1 MLYEHVTLL
10 AEFYTWNISGGY
22 IMIMGDKASL
32 EIDAV
37 AKLSEAIKDVVQD
50 RKILQRR
57 AITANYVSDGMFFD
71 FKIIS
76 NAALLV
82 AEELGIQYKEAA
94 DKIASRLN
102 FNDGFWVGYNI
113 NNENGDFE
121 LIGDQQLTQAE
132 LIFVHSQ
139 LAKSVS

>member
-1 MLYEHVTLL
+1 MV
-10 AEFYTWNISGGY
+10 
-22 IMIMGDKASL
+22 MGNKALL

-37 AKLSEAIKDVVQD
+37 EKLSEAIKDVVQD

-57 AITANYVSDGMFFD
+57 AITANYVSDGRFFD

-82 AEELGIQYKEAA
+82 AEELSLQYKEAA

-102 FNDGFWVGYNI
+102 FNSGFWVGYNI

-121 LIGDQQLTQAE
+121 LVGDQQLTQE
-132 LIFVHSQ
+132 DLIFVHSQ
-139 LAKSVS
+139 LVRTVS

>member
-1 MLYEHVTLL
+1 
-10 AEFYTWNISGGY
+10 
-22 IMIMGDKASL
+22 MIMGDKASL

-37 AKLSEAIKDVVQD
+37 VKLSEAIKDVVQD

-57 AITANYVSDGMFFD
+57 AITANYVSDGRFFD
-71 FKIIS
+71 FKILS
-76 NAALLV
+76 NAASLV

-113 NNENGDFE
+113 NDENGDFE

-132 LIFVHSQ
+132 LILVHSQ
-139 LAKSVS
+139 LARAVS

>member
-1 MLYEHVTLL
+1 
-10 AEFYTWNISGGY
+10 
-22 IMIMGDKASL
+22 MIMGDKASL

-37 AKLSEAIKDVVQD
+37 VKLSEAIKDVVQD

-57 AITANYVSDGMFFD
+57 AITANYVSDGRFFD

-82 AEELGIQYKEAA
+82 AEELDIQYKEAA

-113 NNENGDFE
+113 NDENGDFE

-132 LIFVHSQ
+132 LILVHSQ
-139 LAKSVS
+139 LARAVS